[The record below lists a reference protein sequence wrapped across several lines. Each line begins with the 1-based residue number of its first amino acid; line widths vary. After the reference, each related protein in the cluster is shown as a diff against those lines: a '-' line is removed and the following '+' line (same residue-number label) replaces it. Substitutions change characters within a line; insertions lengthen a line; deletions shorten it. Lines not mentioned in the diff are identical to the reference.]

1 MDQTDKNV
9 NGMMDFT
16 WEIHMGNHHFY
27 SGYMENRQ
35 FLWILPGKLMKI
47 TMNLWEHWSHWGSTQ
62 KYPEFPLQ
70 SGEDVQFPYVSIQNL
85 GMGQKLL

>member
-1 MDQTDKNV
+1 
-9 NGMMDFT
+9 
-16 WEIHMGNHHFY
+16 MGNHHVY

-47 TMNLWEHWSHWGSTQ
+47 TMNLWERWSHWGSTQ

-70 SGEDVQFPYVSIQNL
+70 SGEDVQFPYVSI
-85 GMGQKLL
+85 